1 MSESVHR
8 HRESAPEP
16 VRVAVLTISDTRTRE
31 TDTGGDTAEEILREA
46 GQEIVAR
53 QIVGDEVNGIRT
65 SLVDLLANPEVDA
78 VITTGGTGI
87 SGRDT
92 TYEVVDR
99 MIEKKLDGF
108 GEIFRMLSYEEIG
121 AAAIMS
127 RAVAGGVGTK
137 FVASL
142 PGSRNA
148 VRLAVEKLLVPELA
162 QSCSSF
168 ASTRKA
174 GREMEREPLSSGG
187 RCALAQAVGDLAGQ
201 RRGGRDPRLE
211 KLADLEDEIPGLEN
225 RIEAALAYL
234 QRARYISTAPAS
246 AMTV

>member
-8 HRESAPEP
+8 HRESAPEH

-31 TDTGGDTAEEILREA
+31 TDSGGDTVEQILSAA

-53 QIVGDEVNGIRT
+53 QIVRDEVNGIRA
-65 SLVDLLANPEVDA
+65 SLVDLLANSEVDA

-87 SGRDT
+87 SGRDA

-127 RAVAGGVGTK
+127 RAVAGAVGTK

-162 QSCSSF
+162 HIVF
-168 ASTRKA
+168 ELRKH
-174 GREMEREPLSSGG
+174 EESG
-187 RCALAQAVGDLAGQ
+187 
-201 RRGGRDPRLE
+201 
-211 KLADLEDEIPGLEN
+211 
-225 RIEAALAYL
+225 
-234 QRARYISTAPAS
+234 
-246 AMTV
+246 

>member
-1 MSESVHR
+1 LSESVER
-8 HRESAPEP
+8 HRESAPET

-31 TDTGGDTAEEILREA
+31 TDTGGDTAEQILRQA

-53 QIVGDEVNGIRT
+53 QIVRDEASGIRAN
-65 SLVDLLANPEVDA
+65 LVDLLANPEVDA

-92 TYEVVDR
+92 TYEVVER
-99 MIEKKLDGF
+99 MIEKRLDGF

-127 RAVAGGVGTK
+127 RAIAGAVGTK
-137 FVASL
+137 LVASL

-162 QSCSSF
+162 HIVF
-168 ASTRKA
+168 ELRKHQ
-174 GREMEREPLSSGG
+174 ESE
-187 RCALAQAVGDLAGQ
+187 
-201 RRGGRDPRLE
+201 
-211 KLADLEDEIPGLEN
+211 
-225 RIEAALAYL
+225 
-234 QRARYISTAPAS
+234 
-246 AMTV
+246 

>member
-1 MSESVHR
+1 LSESAER
-8 HRESAPEP
+8 HRESAPET
-16 VRVAVLTISDTRTRE
+16 VRVAILTISDTRTRE
-31 TDTGGDTAEEILREA
+31 TDTGGDIAEQILSEA
-46 GQEIVAR
+46 GQEVVAR
-53 QIVGDEVNGIRT
+53 QIVRDEVSGIRAN
-65 SLVDLLANPEVDA
+65 LIDLLANPEVDA
-78 VITTGGTGI
+78 VVTTGGTGI

-127 RAVAGGVGTK
+127 RAVAGTVGTK

-162 QSCSSF
+162 HIVF
-168 ASTRKA
+168 ELRKNQES
-174 GREMEREPLSSGG
+174 R
-187 RCALAQAVGDLAGQ
+187 
-201 RRGGRDPRLE
+201 
-211 KLADLEDEIPGLEN
+211 
-225 RIEAALAYL
+225 
-234 QRARYISTAPAS
+234 
-246 AMTV
+246 

>member
-1 MSESVHR
+1 LSESVHR
-8 HRESAPEP
+8 HKESAPEH

-31 TDTGGDTAEEILREA
+31 TDTGGDTAAQILREA
-46 GQEIVAR
+46 GQKIVAR
-53 QIVGDEVNGIRT
+53 QIVRDEVNGIRA
-65 SLVDLLANPEVDA
+65 SLVDLLANAEVDA

-127 RAVAGGVGTK
+127 RAVAGTVGTK
-137 FVASL
+137 VVASL

-162 QSCSSF
+162 HIVF
-168 ASTRKA
+168 ELRKH
-174 GREMEREPLSSGG
+174 EESG
-187 RCALAQAVGDLAGQ
+187 
-201 RRGGRDPRLE
+201 
-211 KLADLEDEIPGLEN
+211 
-225 RIEAALAYL
+225 
-234 QRARYISTAPAS
+234 
-246 AMTV
+246 